1 MFLKRTKKDP
11 SARKGIGRKK
21 LIWIIIAALAV
32 GSSITIGLNRIYIQS
47 SSDESCQSCHVHPEA
62 DKSWK
67 LSSHHNSQSGVVTGC
82 AECHLPP
89 RGSFDYFKAKAKT
102 GLKDLWSYWTK
113 DSSEFD
119 WESKKQLEHA
129 VTIVYNESCKECHK
143 QLFPSRLTQEGIT
156 AHLYYEEKE
165 EELDLQC
172 ISCHL
177 DVGHY
182 DPNYQHS
189 QMTGIPQASNTKND
203 TLYTSAATVTE
214 FADFTETIPGT
225 AVSFNMKAIPGG
237 SFTMG
242 SPEDEPFRK
251 EDEGPQPVL
260 HGRGGGDVGS
270 ILGILCRNHV

>member
-47 SSDESCQSCHVHPEA
+47 SSDESCQSCHIHPEA

-113 DSSEFD
+113 DSTEFD
-119 WESKKQLEHA
+119 WDSKRQMEHV
-129 VTIVYNESCKECHK
+129 VTIDYNESC
-143 QLFPSRLTQEGIT
+143 T
-156 AHLYYEEKE
+156 
-165 EELDLQC
+165 
-172 ISCHL
+172 
-177 DVGHY
+177 
-182 DPNYQHS
+182 
-189 QMTGIPQASNTKND
+189 
-203 TLYTSAATVTE
+203 
-214 FADFTETIPGT
+214 
-225 AVSFNMKAIPGG
+225 
-237 SFTMG
+237 
-242 SPEDEPFRK
+242 
-251 EDEGPQPVL
+251 
-260 HGRGGGDVGS
+260 
-270 ILGILCRNHV
+270 